1 MKVRFKDIILSGSLL
16 LLITLTSLGLSGLFY
31 KQFIFPSDFQGIIT
45 VLIFFTLMVSVS
57 IVVGRIIN
65 FYRPIQTGT
74 FDLQSA
80 SWDVQVWKT
89 LGFLNLFN
97 LSLLIHTYLCP
108 VNLRG
113 FVYWLLGTR
122 VGKHSMI
129 GGKIIEPLMVSLG
142 DEVILGEDSLVL
154 GHLITN
160 NNLFLGKVEIG
171 NQVTIGAKSII
182 MPDVIIEDGAVV
194 WAGSLVSRGTRI
206 KKNEEWL
213 GIPARK
219 RRSQ

>member
-1 MKVRFKDIILSGSLL
+1 MKISIKDIVLSGSLL
-16 LLITLTSLGLSGLFY
+16 LFVFLTSLY
-31 KQFIFPSDFQGIIT
+31 ICHFIYSELLVPSDFHGIIA
-45 VLIFFTLMVSVS
+45 VLIFFLLVILFS
-57 IVVGRIIN
+57 IAVGRAIN
-65 FYRPIQTGT
+65 FLWPIQQGT
-74 FDLQSA
+74 FDLQSGA
-80 SWDVQVWKT
+80 WSIQIWKT

-113 FVYWLLGTR
+113 FVYWLLGTP
-122 VGKHSMI
+122 VGKYSMI

-154 GHLITN
+154 GHLITKN
-160 NNLFLGKVEIG
+160 KLFLGKVVIG
-171 NQVTIGAKSII
+171 NQVTIGAKAII

-194 WAGSLVSRGTRI
+194 WAGSLVPRGTRI
-206 KKNEEWL
+206 KKNEEWS

-219 RRSQ
+219 RSL

>member
-1 MKVRFKDIILSGSLL
+1 MKISIKDIVLSGSLL
-16 LLITLTSLGLSGLFY
+16 LFIFLTSLFVCH
-31 KQFIFPSDFQGIIT
+31 FIYSERLFPSDFQGIIA
-45 VLIFFTLMVSVS
+45 VLIFFLLVILFS
-57 IVVGRIIN
+57 IAVGRAIN
-65 FYRPIQTGT
+65 FLWPIEQGT
-74 FDLQSA
+74 FDLQSGA
-80 SWDVQVWKT
+80 WSIQIWKT

-113 FVYWLLGTR
+113 FVYWLLGTP
-122 VGKHSMI
+122 VGKYNLI

-154 GHLITN
+154 GHLITKN
-160 NNLFLGKVEIG
+160 KLFLGKVVIG

-194 WAGSLVSRGTRI
+194 WAGSLVPRGARI
-206 KKNEEWL
+206 KKNEEWS
-213 GIPARK
+213 GVPARK
-219 RRSQ
+219 RS